1 LGNKDAK
8 AGAMQKGD
16 VRLILVDS
24 DEKERKGKR
33 KKEKEKNKVLVNMI
47 QKWKTRPG

>member
-1 LGNKDAK
+1 
-8 AGAMQKGD
+8 MQKGD